1 MNNDIAGYQAG
12 AGAQVG
18 SLLADRYRIEA
29 VIGHGGMATVYRAT
43 DEALGRTVAIKV
55 FRDDLADAG
64 DVRRQ
69 QDEIRLIAGLN
80 HFALVTLFDAVADD
94 SSGNHGRAF
103 IVMQFVDGPDLRHRL
118 ASGPLD
124 PRTAAMMGADVAE
137 ALAYVHDRG
146 VVHRDVKPGNIL
158 LPEQENETTGPRAML
173 ADFGIARIVDG
184 TRLTA
189 TGSVLGTAN
198 YLSPEQAVGSALSGA
213 TDVYSL
219 GLVLI
224 ECITGEKCFPG
235 SALESV
241 SARLNSDP
249 AVPDRF
255 GEGWAT
261 LLRSMTARDPSARI
275 EAFAAAGALRT
286 IALAQPEAL
295 EPTLRY
301 PASSVDTGT
310 ASTVMLSA
318 EHRPAA
324 NATKLPAI
332 ETARQ
337 KSPPRSRPAPRAG
350 RRVLAVAGIA
360 AVIVVLAV
368 AMGLWIVTS
377 RAPSPHATQTSIS
390 YPSLPGDLGTH
401 LGQLEK
407 AVAP

>member
-1 MNNDIAGYQAG
+1 MSNDIVGDDASVRG
-12 AGAQVG
+12 QVG

-29 VIGHGGMATVYRAT
+29 VIGRGGMATVYRAT

-55 FRDDLADAG
+55 FRDDLADAD

-103 IVMQFVDGPDLRHRL
+103 IVMQFVDGSDLRHRL

-158 LPEQENETTGPRAML
+158 LPQHKNETTGPQAML

-198 YLSPEQAVGSALSGA
+198 YLSPEQAVGSALSGG

-224 ECITGEKCFPG
+224 ECLTGEKCFPG
-235 SALESV
+235 AALESV

-249 AVPDRF
+249 AVPGQF

-261 LLRSMTARDPSARI
+261 LLGSMTARDPSARI
-275 EAFAAAGALRT
+275 DAFAAAAALRT
-286 IALAQPEAL
+286 IALAQPEVL

-301 PASSVDTGT
+301 PSSYPDADA
-310 ASTVMLSA
+310 ASTVVLGA
-318 EHRPAA
+318 D
-324 NATKLPAI
+324 
-332 ETARQ
+332 RQ
-337 KSPPRSRPAPRAG
+337 KLPPRSLPVPRSG

-360 AVIVVLAV
+360 AVIVVLAI
-368 AMGLWIVTS
+368 AMGLWITTS
-377 RAPSPHATQTSIS
+377 RTPSPSATQTSIS
-390 YPSLPGDLGTH
+390 YPSLPGDLGIH
-401 LGQLEK
+401 LRQLEK